1 MKISLGPL
9 QYFWP
14 RQQVQDFYTKA
25 ADSSA
30 DIIYIGESV
39 CSKRRELSTNDWLS
53 LGDQLASNGKEV
65 IISSM
70 TLIEAQSE
78 ISSLKKLCKASP
90 FIIEANDMAAVQI
103 LSEMGKPFV
112 TGPAVNLYNSA
123 SIGVLQRLGLTRWV
137 MPVELSAKSLDD
149 ILAGLEHEIET
160 EIFSHG
166 YMPLAYSARC
176 FTARYRNLAK
186 DDCQFI
192 CKEYPRGLG
201 VKSQDGRQ
209 TFTINGIQTQSGE
222 CSNLLSQW
230 PEMQAKGVDIM
241 RLSPIGESTLE
252 KIEQLNQAIT
262 SNTTD
267 SLAPHPD
274 DCNGYWFGE
283 AGFSQQTTGY
293 SSRFE

>member
-1 MKISLGPL
+1 
-9 QYFWP
+9 
-14 RQQVQDFYTKA
+14 
-25 ADSSA
+25 
-30 DIIYIGESV
+30 
-39 CSKRRELSTNDWLS
+39 
-53 LGDQLASNGKEV
+53 
-65 IISSM
+65 
-70 TLIEAQSE
+70 
-78 ISSLKKLCKASP
+78 
-90 FIIEANDMAAVQI
+90 
-103 LSEMGKPFV
+103 
-112 TGPAVNLYNSA
+112 
-123 SIGVLQRLGLTRWV
+123 

>member
-1 MKISLGPL
+1 MKISIGPL

-39 CSKRRELSTNDWLS
+39 CSKRRELSTKDWLS
-53 LGDQLASNGKEV
+53 LGDQLASKGKEV
-65 IISSM
+65 VISAM

-90 FIIEANDMAAVQI
+90 FMIEANDIGAVHI

-112 TGPAVNLYNSA
+112 TGPSVNLYNSA
-123 SIGVLQRLGLTRWV
+123 SIEVLQHLGLTRWV
-137 MPVELSAKSLDD
+137 MPVELSANSLDD
-149 ILAGLEHEIET
+149 ILAGLKQDIET
-160 EIFSHG
+160 EVFSHG

-186 DDCQFI
+186 DDCQFV
-192 CKEYPRGLG
+192 CQEYPQGLR

-209 TFTINGIQTQSGE
+209 AFTINGIQTQSGE

-241 RLSPIGESTLE
+241 RLSPLGETTLE
-252 KIEQLNQAIT
+252 KLEQLSQAMAG
-262 SNTTD
+262 NTID
-267 SLAPHPD
+267 SLAPDPD

-283 AGFSQQTTGY
+283 AGFSQQSVGQ
-293 SSRFE
+293 SASR

>member
-39 CSKRRELSTNDWLS
+39 CSKRRELSTKDWLS
-53 LGDQLASNGKEV
+53 LGDQLASKGKEV

-78 ISSLKKLCKASP
+78 ISSLKKLCRTSP
-90 FIIEANDMAAVQI
+90 FTIEANDMGAVHI

-112 TGPAVNLYNSA
+112 SGPAINVYNSA
-123 SIGVLQRLGLTRWV
+123 SLEVLQRLGLKRWV
-137 MPVELSAKSLDD
+137 MPVELSGKSLDD
-149 ILAGLEHEIET
+149 ILGGIKQDIET
-160 EIFSHG
+160 EVFSYG

-176 FTARYRNLAK
+176 FAARYRNLAK

-192 CKEYPRGLG
+192 CKEYPQGLS
-201 VKSQDGRQ
+201 VMSQDGRQ
-209 TFTINGIQTQSGE
+209 AFTINGIQTQSGE

-230 PEMQAKGVDIM
+230 PEMRAKGVDIM
-241 RLSPIGESTLE
+241 RLSPVGESTLE
-252 KIEQLNQAIT
+252 KVEQLNQAII
-262 SNTTD
+262 SNTID
-267 SLAPHPD
+267 SLAPAAD

-283 AGFSQQTTGY
+283 AGFSQQSDGQ
-293 SSRFE
+293 SAFR

>member
-14 RQQVQDFYTKA
+14 KQQVQDFYTKA
-25 ADSSA
+25 ADSAA

-39 CSKRRELSTNDWLS
+39 CSKRRELSTKDWLA
-53 LGDQLASNGKEV
+53 LGDQLASKGKEV
-65 IISSM
+65 IISAM

-78 ISSLKKLCKASP
+78 ISSLKKLCKTSP
-90 FIIEANDMAAVQI
+90 FMIEANDMGAVHI
-103 LSEMGKPFV
+103 LSEMGKPFA

-123 SIGVLQRLGLTRWV
+123 SIEVLQRLGLIRWV

-149 ILAGLEHEIET
+149 ILAGLEQEIET
-160 EIFSHG
+160 EIFSYGH
-166 YMPLAYSARC
+166 MPLAYSARC
-176 FTARYRNLAK
+176 FAARYRNLTK

-192 CKEYPRGLG
+192 CKDYPRGLG

-241 RLSPIGESTLE
+241 RLSPTGESTLE
-252 KIEQLNQAIT
+252 KIEQLRQAMT
-262 SNTTD
+262 SNTID
-267 SLAPHPD
+267 SLAPAPN

-283 AGFSQQTTGY
+283 AGFSRQSTGQ
-293 SSRFE
+293 SSYFG